1 MELLYINDVKDD
13 KQLDEEVFYFI
24 VNYIISEN
32 VTIHSNVGFGLEMFK
47 KIDCFS
53 DDEVMKYLES
63 YFFIIQPQITSRLSE
78 ELKKIDGLKECMKT
92 YKQLKHRN
100 QLPPGHFKYLQ
111 TLKTRYLDYRKTF
124 KGFLNDYVRFLGI
137 YKYVDLYDE
146 VIIKASYT
154 DINRDWELIDQ
165 ELGEILYNN
174 ISNRKNLILLHDL
187 SNLEEFDA
195 NKEVDEEQKALLI
208 ELFTLHKIL
217 LVTIPCSVNLQLNE
231 LVVLRQRFLNNFT
244 ELFSRIQFFRKD
256 INKIDTVET
265 LTEKLNE
272 FKSEIKDD
280 LQKIQNEINT
290 NLYFL
295 KIKNSDSDYT
305 NVTINLGILFN
316 VTIFNYF
323 SVRNLIS
330 PDKYSEL
337 EYRLNNK
344 LNEKYYDL
352 FIYYKIDLDINK
364 YKISE

>member
-32 VTIHSNVGFGLEMFK
+32 ITIHSNVGFGLKMFK
-47 KIDCFS
+47 NIDYFS

-63 YFFIIQPQITSRLSE
+63 YFFNIQSENTSSLSE
-78 ELKKIDGLKECMKT
+78 ELKKFDGLKENMKT

-111 TLKTRYLDYRKTF
+111 ALKTQYLNYRKTF

-137 YKYVDLYDE
+137 SQYVDLYDE

-154 DINRDWELIDQ
+154 DNNRDWELIDK

-174 ISNRKNLILLHDL
+174 ISNRQNLLLLHDL
-187 SNLEEFDA
+187 KNLEEFDA
-195 NKEVDEEQKALLI
+195 NKEVDEEKKALLI
-208 ELFTLHKIL
+208 ELFTLHKIP
-217 LVTIPCSVNLQLNE
+217 LVTIPCSSNLQLNE

-244 ELFSRIQFFRKD
+244 ELFTRVQAFRND
-256 INKIDTVET
+256 INKIDFVET
-265 LTEKLNE
+265 LTEKIYE
-272 FKSEIKDD
+272 FKSKIKIE
-280 LQKIQNEINT
+280 LQKLQNEIDN

-305 NVTINLGILFN
+305 NVTIYVGVLFN

-323 SVRNLIS
+323 SARNLIS

-337 EYRLNNK
+337 EYRLNTK

-352 FIYYKIDLDINK
+352 FVYYKIDLDINK
-364 YKISE
+364 YKINE